1 LKTEKIG
8 RIITFCLLIVC
19 CASITLID
27 QVAAVTLDQ
36 IKYSCPMQ
44 KINTMTGNITYN
56 LYNSTINGTGP
67 QGVNG
72 TPGTPGAN
80 APNVQFEY
88 STDGSNWHGTYGA
101 ADIYFRSSNDSGA
114 TWSGAI
120 LFQGPAGAT
129 GPQGLQGVPGIN
141 ASISDA
147 HPTNSVYITASVLDP
162 ALIFGFGTWQK
173 MNTLYLINGSL
184 SGS

>member
-1 LKTEKIG
+1 MG
-8 RIITFCLLIVC
+8 F
-19 CASITLID
+19 ASIILIN

-36 IKYSCPMQ
+36 IKSSCPLQ
-44 KINTMTGNITYN
+44 KINTMKTNITYN

-67 QGVNG
+67 QGING
-72 TPGTPGAN
+72 TPGTPGTD

-88 STDGSNWHGTYGA
+88 SIDGMGWHGVYGA
-101 ADIYFRSSNDSGA
+101 GDIYFRSSNDGGV

-120 LFQGPAGAT
+120 LFQGPTGAPGPV
-129 GPQGLQGVPGIN
+129 GPQGTPGVN
-141 ASISDA
+141 ASVSDA
-147 HPTNSVYITASVLDP
+147 HPVSSVYITASVLDP